1 MSTPAEAPSP
11 AAPALSSSVRRR
23 TRALAVVGGIAAALV
38 VWVLAKYVFDAELQ
52 VSQPGSDTVL
62 EVGPALVIISA
73 LVGAL
78 IGWGVLALL
87 ERSVARARTI
97 WTWLA
102 LAGLLLSFV
111 TPLTAQGATGGT
123 KFALALMHV
132 AVAAVVIPIF
142 ARTSPRS

>member
-11 AAPALSSSVRRR
+11 ALALSPSVRRR
-23 TRALAVVGGIAAALV
+23 TRALAVVGGTVAALV

-62 EVGPALVIISA
+62 EIGPALVIISA

-123 KFALALMHV
+123 KFALALMHA